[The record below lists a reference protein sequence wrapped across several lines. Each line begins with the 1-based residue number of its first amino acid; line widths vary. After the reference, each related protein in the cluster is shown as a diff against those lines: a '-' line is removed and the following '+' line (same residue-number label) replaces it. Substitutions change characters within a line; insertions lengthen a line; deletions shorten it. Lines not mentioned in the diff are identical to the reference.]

1 MTDGY
6 SLLVASSAADI
17 FTNTLL
23 TLQFSNIYW
32 MRMAG
37 KNFDDKCYN
46 QCSGE
51 TSEIEKGFDRN
62 TDGTS
67 ARIHQK
73 ESLLRRGK
81 MDRNESERN
90 FEKSANFNHREMCSS
105 SDAGRHMYSCEPIWD
120 NISDNKTG
128 IKTDGIVN
136 HQESEN
142 EDHLILDMSDINSKS
157 LRLGITS
164 CKDHQVH
171 RIFLMT
177 CLAIII
183 LVTTLLIFSLG

>member
-6 SLLVASSAADI
+6 SLLVASSVVDI

-23 TLQFSNIYW
+23 TLRFSNIYW

-37 KNFDDKCYN
+37 KNFDDKYYN

-51 TSEIEKGFDRN
+51 TSENKKGFDTN

-67 ARIHQK
+67 AHIHQK

-81 MDRNESERN
+81 IEHNESEQN
-90 FEKSANFNHREMCSS
+90 FERSASFNHREIRSS
-105 SDAGRHMYSCEPIWD
+105 SDAGGRIYSCEPIWD
-120 NISDNKTG
+120 NISDNKMRT
-128 IKTDGIVN
+128 KADGIVN

-142 EDHLILDMSDINSKS
+142 EDHLTLDMDDIKSKS
-157 LRLGITS
+157 TRLGITS
-164 CKDHQVH
+164 CKDHQLHKICVLEMSGAL
-171 RIFLMT
+171 RYL
-177 CLAIII
+177 
-183 LVTTLLIFSLG
+183 